1 MTDNNIL
8 IEQLTEFIKGLST
21 KPSYKELTNA
31 LKKIYKNK
39 SKRNPTEY
47 NIFFK
52 TQSALMK
59 EKGDTMNTKERMA
72 HIAKLWKEKNNLGV
86 IDKINEETVEEIEK
100 MEPKEVKEIK
110 EVKEKSIKK
119 KK

>member
-8 IEQLTEFIKGLST
+8 VEELTEFIKGLST
-21 KPSYKELTNA
+21 KPSYKELNNA
-31 LKKIYKNK
+31 LKNIYKNK

-59 EKGDTMNTKERMA
+59 ENGDTMNTKERMA
-72 HIAKLWKEKNNLGV
+72 HIAKLWKEKN
-86 IDKINEETVEEIEK
+86 KETVEEIEK
-100 MEPKEVKEIK
+100 PKEVKEIK
-110 EVKEKSIKK
+110 EKNIKK